1 MTSVEPELW
10 VGDPAAAIDFYA
22 RAFNATVIY
31 RVGFDNEIVAPLGI
45 DDARIWVSS
54 SGSRRL
60 DARVIGGTT
69 GRTVLV
75 TNEPDGSS
83 ACRRGRRRVDC

>member
-1 MTSVEPELW
+1 M
-10 VGDPAAAIDFYA
+10 
-22 RAFNATVIY
+22 IY

-75 TNEPDGSS
+75 TNEPDAIVPHAVEAG
-83 ACRRGRRRVDC
+83 AELTADVTDEHGGR